1 MQVLLTSRISTGAT
15 RFVKQVQQFYH
26 LYHMN
31 LIKWLGTTGVIVATI
46 LRAFGYHTEDMIV
59 GFMGTALWA
68 YASYVERD
76 RALLTCNIFILAVLL
91 YGIFT

>member
-1 MQVLLTSRISTGAT
+1 M
-15 RFVKQVQQFYH
+15 KQVQQFYH

-31 LIKWLGTTGVIVATI
+31 LIKWFGTACVILAATC
-46 LRAFGYHTEDMIV
+46 RAFGYHTEDMIV

-76 RALLTCNIFILAVLL
+76 RALLTCNVFILAVLV
-91 YGIFT
+91 YGIFA

>member
-1 MQVLLTSRISTGAT
+1 M
-15 RFVKQVQQFYH
+15 KQVQQFYH